1 MKRGQIL
8 IDMEKTMSSVSLI
21 EDGRLNEYYVE
32 YKENNLITG
41 NIYKGKVVNVLQ
53 GLQTAFV
60 DIGLQKN
67 AFLYVGE
74 TLDDKGNLR
83 KSGAIP
89 QELHI
94 KEGDFVMVQVTKE
107 ETETKGARLTM
118 NLSLPGRYAVYL
130 PTLDFIGVSNKITD
144 EALREKLSRMFGK
157 FRNGKEGFIAR
168 TVCAD
173 AKKSEILR
181 EAESLR
187 RQYLEIK
194 AAFDAADG
202 IAPIHSEGNLLFRT
216 VRDMLSHD
224 IEAVICNDR
233 DTVERLRSDFKKK
246 KSPFCDKIQYYESDY
261 DMMDVFGISRELDL
275 LLERKV
281 ALPSGGSLVIDKTEA
296 LTAIDVNTGRFRGQ
310 GDHEETVFLTNMEAA
325 REIARQIRLRNIGG
339 IIVVDFID
347 MVTDEHKSQVVD
359 ELKRCVLYDRI
370 KTRVLD
376 MSGLGLVEIT
386 RKKVGNELSEFLLDK
401 CPYCGGNAHTHS
413 SVYLARKIKAAI
425 KKLFAENDCTSA
437 IVTLNP
443 AYVEHMFS
451 SRFFADECENI
462 WRDKRIYL
470 VPNESFHAP
479 NFGITGSRS
488 VSLSLPQNAR
498 LLY

>member
-1 MKRGQIL
+1 MKKGQIL
-8 IDMEKTMSSVSLI
+8 IDIEKTMSSVSLI

-60 DIGLQKN
+60 DIGLTKN

-83 KSGAIP
+83 KSGVIP
-89 QELHI
+89 KELNI

-118 NLSLPGRYAVYL
+118 NISLPGRYVVYL
-130 PTLDFIGVSNKITD
+130 PTLDFIGVSNKLT
-144 EALREKLSRMFGK
+144 EESLRSKLSKMLEK
-157 FRNGKEGFIAR
+157 FREGKEGFIAR

-173 AKKSEILR
+173 AKKSEILS
-181 EAESLR
+181 EAERLR
-187 RQYLEIK
+187 TLYKDIC
-194 AAFDAADG
+194 AAFESADG
-202 IAPIHSEGNLLFRT
+202 IAPIHSEGNLLFRS
-216 VRDMLSHD
+216 VRDMLSGN
-224 IEAVICNDR
+224 IEAVICNDFP
-233 DTVERLRSDFKKK
+233 TVENLKRDFKKQ
-246 KSPFCDKIQYYESDY
+246 KSEFCAKIQYYESDY

-281 ALPSGGSLVIDKTEA
+281 TLPSGGTLVIDKTEA
-296 LTAIDVNTGRFRGQ
+296 LTAIDVNTGRFRGVT
-310 GDHEETVFLTNMEAA
+310 DHEETVFLTNMEAA
-325 REIARQIRLRNIGG
+325 KEIARQIRLRNIGG

-347 MVTDEHKSQVVD
+347 MVLDEHKALVME
-359 ELKRCVLYDRI
+359 ELKKEVAFDRI
-370 KTRVLD
+370 KTRVLE

-401 CPYCGGNAHTHS
+401 CPYCDGAAHVHS
-413 SVYLARKIKAAI
+413 AVYLARKIKAAV

-443 AYVEHMFS
+443 AYVEHMFT

-470 VPNESFHAP
+470 VPNESVRAP
-479 NFGITGSRS
+479 QFGITGSRS

>member
-8 IDMEKTMSSVSLI
+8 IDIEKTMSSVSLI

-41 NIYKGKVVNVLQ
+41 NIYKGRVVNVLQ

-60 DIGLQKN
+60 DIGLSKN

-83 KSGAIP
+83 KSGVIP
-89 QELHI
+89 QELNI

-118 NLSLPGRYAVYL
+118 NLSLPGRYVVYL
-130 PTLDFIGVSNKITD
+130 PTLDFIGISNKLTD
-144 EALREKLSRMFGK
+144 ENLRGKLSKTLEK
-157 FRNGKEGFIAR
+157 FKRGSEGFIAR

-173 AKKSEILR
+173 VKKGEILA

-187 RQYLEIK
+187 KLYAEIE
-194 AAFDAADG
+194 AAFEAADG

-216 VRDMLSHD
+216 VRDMLSYD
-224 IEAVICNDR
+224 IDAVICNDY
-233 DTVERLRSDFKKK
+233 DTVERLKRDFKKK
-246 KSPFCDKIQYYESDY
+246 KSAFCDKIQYYESDY

-296 LTAIDVNTGRFRGQ
+296 LTAIDVNTGKFRGHV
-310 GDHEETVFLTNMEAA
+310 DHEETVFLTNMEAVV
-325 REIARQIRLRNIGG
+325 EIARQIRLRNIGG

-347 MVTDEHKSQVVD
+347 MALDEHKEKVVAA
-359 ELKRCVLYDRI
+359 LKREVAFDRT
-370 KTRVLD
+370 KTRVLE

-401 CPYCGGNAHTHS
+401 CPYCGGAAYTHS
-413 SVYLARKIKAAI
+413 SIYLARKIKAAI

-437 IVTLNP
+437 IITLNP

-451 SRFFADECENI
+451 SRF
-462 WRDKRIYL
+462 L
-470 VPNESFHAP
+470 
-479 NFGITGSRS
+479 
-488 VSLSLPQNAR
+488 
-498 LLY
+498 